1 MIGTSL
7 GHYRILRQLGTGG
20 MGEVYVAQDTTLGR
34 QVALK
39 VLPQAM
45 AGDHERRQRFEREAK
60 AVAALNHPNIIT
72 IHSVESAGDVLFLTM
87 ELVDGKTLEDVVPPN
102 GLAIDQILK
111 LAIPLTDAVSAAHQR
126 GITHRDLKPT
136 NIMVTADGRLKVLDF
151 GLAKLAEET
160 VDGSSGTVL
169 PTGLVTGEGRIV
181 GTVAYM
187 SPEQAEGKAV
197 DPRSD
202 IFSLGI
208 ILYEM
213 ATGKRPFT
221 GDTSVSIISSIIK
234 DTPVPV
240 SERNAALPRDFARII
255 KRSLVKDPE
264 HRYQTAKDLRND
276 LEALKEDVESGA
288 IATRVTASAVD
299 TLAPPA
305 PRGAAPRVATTA
317 IAIGVIAVVAAAFA
331 WSRLRPAAVPEPT
344 AQRFDA
350 VKLTRL
356 TTTGKATLAAISPDG
371 KYVVHVVDEAGQSL
385 WMRQTATTSNV
396 QIVPPAAVRYDGLAF
411 APDGNYVYFSTYP
424 AARGGGSNIATL
436 YQVPVLGGTPRR
448 ILEDLDSPV
457 TFSPDGK
464 RFAYLRGFQTAAETA
479 IMLANVDGSGVT
491 KLLTRKAPENF
502 PLTAAA
508 WSPDGKVIAVPV
520 VKTTGGQRSMSV
532 LAVDV
537 TSGKETPIGATAWD
551 QVGSLAW
558 LGNVGL
564 AITAT
569 EPGVA
574 STQLWYLPYPIGE
587 ARRITNDLN
596 NYDQISVSG
605 DASALVTV
613 QGDAVS
619 HLWIASGADLSTASQ
634 ISAGTSRFDT
644 NPAWTPDGK
653 LVYVSNANNNPDI
666 WICDADGR
674 NAKQLTVDPGFDNSP
689 VVSPDGKFIVFQSSR
704 NGNQIWRMDVDGG
717 NQTALTR
724 GTGSALP
731 IVSPDNQWVFY
742 ITFGEA
748 QRGVWKVPIAGG
760 EPIHVIPPAPP
771 DATPA
776 AVTTRATF
784 VPRAI
789 SPDGKLLA
797 GSFLDREARGFRIG
811 ILAIDTGE
819 LTKSFDHLFYMLAW
833 TRDGRAV
840 TYADVK
846 DGVWNLWNQPIDGAP
861 PKALTNF
868 TSDQIF
874 SFGWSTD
881 GKRLAIA
888 RGTVTNDVVLVSNL
902 PRNR

>member
-1 MIGTSL
+1 MIGTTL
-7 GHYRILRQLGTGG
+7 GHYRIVRQLGTGG
-20 MGEVYVAQDTTLGR
+20 MGEVYVAEDTTLGR

-39 VLPQAM
+39 VLPSTM
-45 AGDHERRQRFEREAK
+45 AGDPERRQRFEREAK

-87 ELVDGKTLEDVVPPN
+87 ELVDGKTLDDLIPPH
-102 GLAIDQILK
+102 GLPIDHILK

-160 VDGSSGTVL
+160 VDGSPGTVL
-169 PTGLVTGEGRIV
+169 PTELVTGEGRIV

-187 SPEQAEGKAV
+187 SPEQAEGKPV

-213 ATGKRPFT
+213 ATGERPFK

-240 SERNAALPRDFARII
+240 SERNAALPRDFARIV
-255 KRSLVKDPE
+255 KRSLVKDAE

-276 LEALKEDVESGA
+276 LEALKEDEESGA
-288 IATRVTASAVD
+288 IAAKVTPSSVD
-299 TLAPPA
+299 MPAPV
-305 PRGAAPRVATTA
+305 PRGAAPRVLTAA
-317 IAIGVIAVVAAAFA
+317 IAIGVIAVVAAAGFA
-331 WSRLRPAAVPEPT
+331 WYRLRPVAVSEPT

-371 KYVVHVVDEAGQSL
+371 KYVVHVVDDAGQSL

-411 APDGNYVYFSTYP
+411 APDGNYVYYSTYP

-448 ILEDLDSPV
+448 ILEDIDSPV
-457 TFSPDGK
+457 SFSPDGK
-464 RFAYLRGFQTAAETA
+464 RFAYLRGFQTAGETVV
-479 IMLANVDGSGVT
+479 MLANVDGSGVT
-491 KLLTRKAPENF
+491 KFVTRKAPENF
-502 PLTAAA
+502 PLTSVA
-508 WSPDGKVIAVPV
+508 WSPDGKTIAVPILRS
-520 VKTTGGQRSMSV
+520 TAGQRSMGV
-532 LAVDV
+532 LAIDA
-537 TSGKETPIGATAWD
+537 TSGKDTFIGTKQWDQIGA
-551 QVGSLAW
+551 VAW
-558 LGNVGL
+558 LGNTGL
-564 AITAT
+564 AIAGT
-569 EPGVA
+569 EPATA
-574 STQLWYLPYPIGE
+574 STQLWYLSYPSGE
-587 ARRITNDLN
+587 ARHITNDLN

-619 HLWIASGADLSTASQ
+619 HLWIASVPDAATASQ
-634 ISAGTSRFDT
+634 ISRGTSRFDT

-653 LVYVSNANNNPDI
+653 LVYVSNANNNSDI

-704 NGNQIWRMDVDGG
+704 NGNQIWRMDLDGG
-717 NQTALTR
+717 NQTALTS

-731 IVSPDNQWVFY
+731 IVSPDSQWVFY

-748 QRGVWKVPIAGG
+748 QRGIWKIPIAGG
-760 EPIHVIPPAPP
+760 EPIRVIAAPPP
-771 DATPA
+771 DADPA
-776 AVTTRATF
+776 VVTARVTF
-784 VPRAI
+784 VPRTI
-789 SPDGKLLA
+789 SPDGRLLA
-797 GSFLDREARGFRIG
+797 GSFLDREARGFRVG
-811 ILAIDTGE
+811 IFAIDTGE
-819 LTKSFDHLFYMLAW
+819 LMKSFDHLFYMLAW

-846 DGVWNLWNQPIDGAP
+846 DGVWNLWNQPIDGGP
-861 PKALTNF
+861 PKPMTNF

-874 SFGWSTD
+874 SFGWSID